1 MSSKIDHSSRAHAL
15 LSASSSARWLA
26 CPPSAVAAAAYP
38 NQDTAFTREG
48 TLAHQVAEFMMNF
61 DTSPSNRADWLADF
75 QNWMGTEDVTQEM
88 LECAESYRDYVHE
101 LQRTDDAVVMLERRV
116 DFSPWVPG
124 GFGSADC
131 IIIQGT
137 HMDVI
142 DYKYGQGV
150 SVSAVEN
157 PQMMLYGL
165 GALNDY
171 GFIYDVHTVG
181 LHIFQP
187 RMNNVSDWELSA
199 SDLAGWG
206 DDLVMPVAE
215 LAAKGDGAMAAGEHC
230 RFCPHAGRCPELA
243 RSCAIIVE
251 TADGPVDIPALAPW
265 QIADIL
271 AAESKVTAWL
281 KAVKERA
288 LSGMLNGEEIPGYKV
303 VAGKSSRSWA
313 DDLEVAALLEGA
325 GYSRA
330 EFTKTEVLSP
340 YNMEKALGKK
350 KVAELLSDQIRT
362 VSGSPTVAPE
372 SDKRKPYD
380 RTAELI
386 KDFG

>member
-1 MSSKIDHSSRAHAL
+1 MSNIDHSSRAHAL

-48 TLAHQVAEFMMNF
+48 TLAHEVAESIAKGQQWAP
-61 DTSPSNRADWLADF
+61 D
-75 QNWMGTEDVTQEM
+75 GEVTAEM
-88 LECAESYRDYVHE
+88 VHCAESYRDFLLEFIKDGSAIV
-101 LQRTDDAVVMLERRV
+101 LLERRV
-116 DFSPWVPG
+116 DFSPWVPD
-124 GFGSADC
+124 GFGTADC

-137 HMDVI
+137 RMDVI

-150 SVSAVEN
+150 SVSAVKN

-171 GFIYDVHTVG
+171 GFIYNIDTVG

-187 RMNNVSDWELSA
+187 RMNNVSDWELPA
-199 SDLAGWG
+199 
-206 DDLVMPVAE
+206 AE
-215 LAAKGDGAMAAGEHC
+215 LTHWGEYVVKPTAAQAAKGEGPMAAGEHC
-230 RFCPHAGRCPELA
+230 RFCPHAGRCLELA
-243 RSCAIIVE
+243 MSCALIVE
-251 TADGPVDIPALAPW
+251 LADGSSAAIPSLAPW
-265 QIADIL
+265 QVADIL

-288 LSGMLNGEEIPGYKV
+288 LSDMLSGAEIPGYKV

-313 DDLEVAALLEGA
+313 DDLEVAMTLSNA
-325 GYSRA
+325 GYTPD
-330 EFTKTEVLSP
+330 EYTKTEVLSP

-350 KVAELLSDQIRT
+350 KVAELLSEQIRT